1 MSTIKVLQDSVHLIG
16 SVAKNRQGRDISW
29 AFFKEN
35 FSMLK
40 GRYASGFL
48 LSHLVKSCSERFL
61 KESAAA
67 EVEKFFSDNPLP
79 GSERNV
85 AQVLRGLG
93 ERISLGRGLVSD

>member
-1 MSTIKVLQDSVHLIG
+1 
-16 SVAKNRQGRDISW
+16 
-29 AFFKEN
+29 
-35 FSMLK
+35 MLK

-85 AQVLRGLG
+85 AQVQG
-93 ERISLGRGLVSD
+93 GLVCTIASLIDQGIIDIVRMEMCLFVQSG